1 MIQSCYNVACK
12 KFFSALFPAFSVKY
26 FSEIGKTGKKKQFS
40 LEKKVFRVHIIKIL
54 FYGLKFFHPCSTKTV

>member
-1 MIQSCYNVACK
+1 MIQSCYNVAYK

-40 LEKKVFRVHIIKIL
+40 LEKKVFRVHIIKI
-54 FYGLKFFHPCSTKTV
+54 FVF